1 LSPVFE
7 EQKMNET
14 VNVNK
19 EYKDS
24 VFSLLFSNPDV
35 LRELYSAIEGIELP
49 PDISIDINTLSD
61 VLIREQINDISFII
75 GDRLVVLIEHQS
87 TINNNMPLR
96 LLMYLARVYEKII
109 DHRKI
114 YRTKLEK
121 IPRPEFIVLYN
132 GTAPYPDHKELRLSD
147 AFKDAEDL
155 KLNTGLPLELV
166 VQVYNINRGHNEEI
180 LKKCE
185 TLDNYSFFV
194 DKIREYQK
202 MNFELAKAVSTA
214 IKYCIE
220 NDKLKD
226 FLVTYS
232 SEVHNMLITAK
243 YDPKEEMEAL
253 REEAWEY
260 GLEEGIEQGLEKGL
274 EQGLEQGREQG
285 REEGIMA
292 TARNA
297 LAKGFPVEIVQE
309 ITGLDM
315 ETVKAL
321 RLR

>member
-1 LSPVFE
+1 VVGLNTILK

-24 VFSLLFSNPDV
+24 MFSRLFSDPDV
-35 LRELYSAIEGIELP
+35 LRELYSAIAGVELP
-49 PDISIDINTLSD
+49 PDIPIDINTLSN

-96 LLMYLARVYEKII
+96 FLMYISSIYEKII
-109 DHRKI
+109 NRRKI
-114 YRTKLEK
+114 YWTKLEK

-132 GTAPYPDHKELRLSD
+132 GTDSYPDHKELRLSS
-147 AFKDAEDL
+147 AFKEAEGL
-155 KLNTGLPLELV
+155 KLNAELPLELV
-166 VQVYNINRGHNEEI
+166 VQVYNINWGHNAGI

-185 TLDNYSFFV
+185 ILDNYSFLIGKV
-194 DKIREYQK
+194 REYQK
-202 MNFELAKAVSTA
+202 EGLSLEKAVLSA
-214 IKYCIE
+214 VKYCIE
-220 NDKLKD
+220 HNKLKD
-226 FLVTYS
+226 FLEKHS
-232 SEVHNMLITAK
+232 SEVHNMLLEE

-260 GLEEGIEQGLEKGL
+260 GLEAGL
-274 EQGLEQGREQG
+274 EQG
-285 REEGIMA
+285 MTTA
-292 TARNA
+292 ARNA
-297 LAKGFPVEIVQE
+297 LAKGLSVETVQE

-315 ETVKAL
+315 KVIEQLAMSTAQHL
-321 RLR
+321 NS

>member
-1 LSPVFE
+1 MDES
-7 EQKMNET
+7 

-19 EYKDS
+19 GHKDS
-24 VFSLLFSNPDV
+24 VFSRLFSNPDV
-35 LRELYSAIEGIELP
+35 LRELYSAIEGVELP
-49 PDISIDINTLSD
+49 PDISININTLSN

-96 LLMYLARVYEKII
+96 LLMYISRVYEKII

-132 GTAPYPDHKELRLSD
+132 GATPYPDHKELRLSE
-147 AFKDAEDL
+147 AFKYAEDL
-155 KLNTGLPLELV
+155 KLNANLPLELV
-166 VQVYNINRGHNEEI
+166 VQVYNINQGHNTGI
-180 LKKCE
+180 LKKCKV
-185 TLDNYSFFV
+185 LDNYSFFI
-194 DKIREYQK
+194 DKIRECQK
-202 MNFELAKAVSTA
+202 EGFSLDKALLTA

-220 NDKLKD
+220 NEKLKD
-226 FLVTYS
+226 FLETHG

-253 REEAWEY
+253 CEEAWEY
-260 GLEEGIEQGLEKGL
+260 GLEEGI
-274 EQGLEQGREQG
+274 
-285 REEGIMA
+285 M
-292 TARNA
+292 TVARNA
-297 LAKGFPVEIVQE
+297 LAKGLPVETIQE

-315 ETVKAL
+315 KVVEQLAIG
-321 RLR
+321 

>member
-1 LSPVFE
+1 
-7 EQKMNET
+7 MNET
-14 VNVNK
+14 VNVNVNVNK

-24 VFSLLFSNPDV
+24 VFSLLFSDPDV
-35 LRELYSAIEGIELP
+35 LRELYSAIEGVELP
-49 PDISIDINTLSD
+49 PDISIDINTLSN
-61 VLIREQINDISFII
+61 VLIREQINDISFTI

-96 LLMYLARVYEKII
+96 LLMYVAKVYEKII

-132 GTAPYPDHKELRLSD
+132 GTAPYPDHKELRLSE

-155 KLNTGLPLELV
+155 KLNAELPLELV
-166 VQVYNINRGHNEEI
+166 VQVYNINRGHNTGI
-180 LKKCE
+180 LRKCE
-185 TLDNYSFFV
+185 ILDNYSFFV

-202 MNFELAKAVSTA
+202 MNFKLAKAVSTA

-220 NDKLKD
+220 NNKLKD
-226 FLVTYS
+226 FLETHS
-232 SEVHNMLITAK
+232 SEVQNMLITAE

-260 GLEEGIEQGLEKGL
+260 GLEEGIERGK
-274 EQGLEQGREQG
+274 
-285 REEGIMA
+285 MA
-292 TARNA
+292 DARNA
-297 LAKGFPVEIVQE
+297 LSKGIPVETVQE

-315 ETVKAL
+315 ETIKNIQTDTQGK
-321 RLR
+321 

>member
-1 LSPVFE
+1 
-7 EQKMNET
+7 M
-14 VNVNK
+14 
-19 EYKDS
+19 
-24 VFSLLFSNPDV
+24 FSMLFSNPDV

-61 VLIREQINDISFII
+61 VLIRGQINDISFVI

-87 TINNNMPLR
+87 TINSNMPLR
-96 LLMYLARVYEKII
+96 LLMYIARVYEKII

-132 GTAPYPDHKELRLSD
+132 GAAPYPDHKELRLSS

-166 VQVYNINRGHNEEI
+166 VQVYNINRGHNTGI

-185 TLDNYSFFV
+185 ILDNYSFFV

-202 MNFELAKAVSTA
+202 MNFKLAKAISSA
-214 IKYCIE
+214 IEYCIE
-220 NDKLKD
+220 NGRLKD
-226 FLVTYS
+226 FLEKHG
-232 SEVHNMLITAK
+232 SEVHNMLITAE

-260 GLEEGIEQGLEKGL
+260 GLEDGLEKGL
-274 EQGLEQGREQG
+274 EKG
-285 REEGIMA
+285 REEGMITA
-292 TARNA
+292 ARNA
-297 LAKGFPVEIVQE
+297 LAKGLSVETVQE
-309 ITGLDM
+309 ITGLDIEAIEAM
-315 ETVKAL
+315 NK
-321 RLR
+321 